1 LLPHTYRTLTK
12 KKSNPHKKDQNDNQK
27 NLLRRLL
34 RDKQFGD
41 RGGMPSK
48 FKWSHSCQIP
58 QKINQGK
65 EV

>member
-1 LLPHTYRTLTK
+1 MGHLQK
-12 KKSNPHKKDQNDNQK
+12 KKLILSKMDQNDNQK

-48 FKWSHSCQIP
+48 FKWSHSCQIA
-58 QKINQGK
+58 QKINQGQ